1 MNAFLKNTISTVL
14 GIVPDRPYL
23 KIMYRVYTGKN
34 LDLDAPESFNEKLQ
48 WLKLNDRKPEYTDMV
63 DKYEVRKFIESRI
76 GEGHLIPLLGIWNDP
91 EEIDFDSLPDK
102 FVLKCTHDCEGLAIC
117 RDKASFDRDAA
128 KKKLKMA
135 LGRNF
140 FYQGRE
146 WPYKNVKPRIICEQ
160 YMEDDGQEQLTD
172 YKVFN
177 FNGEPKMIQLDY
189 DRFTGHKR
197 QFFDTEW
204 NRMDVSF
211 HFPSDNKVIEKPA
224 QLDEMLSLAKTLSKG
239 FPQLRTDFYIV
250 GGKIYV
256 GEMTFFHGTGMGRW
270 TPDSFDKTLGSWLDL
285 SEISKGKIK

>member
-1 MNAFLKNTISTVL
+1 
-14 GIVPDRPYL
+14 
-23 KIMYRVYTGKN
+23 
-34 LDLDAPESFNEKLQ
+34 
-48 WLKLNDRKPEYTDMV
+48 
-63 DKYEVRKFIESRI
+63 
-76 GEGHLIPLLGIWNDP
+76 
-91 EEIDFDSLPDK
+91 
-102 FVLKCTHDCEGLAIC
+102 
-117 RDKASFDRDAA
+117 
-128 KKKLKMA
+128 
-135 LGRNF
+135 
-140 FYQGRE
+140 
-146 WPYKNVKPRIICEQ
+146 
-160 YMEDDGQEQLTD
+160 
-172 YKVFN
+172 
-177 FNGEPKMIQLDY
+177 MIQLDY

-285 SEISKGKIK
+285 SEISKGKMFGVLVCEDSQTKERGFLAAFSGTLDRKTLLPYFVPPVFDLMAPGSYFKEEEKQ